1 MANWCTTY
9 YAILTKKNYEG
20 LAQIWEQLKLG
31 RAVIHYKDTEILVD
45 HVGAI
50 VDEPA
55 GRYFLFKVET
65 KWKPCHEYMDELVAA
80 YDDIHYIYTAEE
92 LGTGLYMTND
102 IHKVFVTEAWC
113 IDAYVEP
120 YVLKRRPELQFID
133 ECNEY
138 PGEKE
143 GRQFLQQLLNTDER
157 DTDALLNKLE
167 QWNEQ
172 IQAEFPAH
180 EVYVY
185 AHHIDSDYDH
195 PATIDSW

>member
-1 MANWCTTY
+1 MDVIISGYQLIHVFMARFP
-9 YAILTKKNYEG
+9 LRFH
-20 LAQIWEQLKLG
+20 LEQEVSSG
-31 RAVIHYKDTEILVD
+31 RL
-45 HVGAI
+45 
-50 VDEPA
+50 
-55 GRYFLFKVET
+55 
-65 KWKPCHEYMDELVAA
+65 
-80 YDDIHYIYTAEE
+80 
-92 LGTGLYMTND
+92 
-102 IHKVFVTEAWC
+102 

-157 DTDALLNKLE
+157 DTDDLLSKLE

-185 AHHIDSDYDH
+185 AHHIDYDYDH

>member
-1 MANWCTTY
+1 M
-9 YAILTKKNYEG
+9 K
-20 LAQIWEQLKLG
+20 
-31 RAVIHYKDTEILVD
+31 
-45 HVGAI
+45 
-50 VDEPA
+50 
-55 GRYFLFKVET
+55 
-65 KWKPCHEYMDELVAA
+65 
-80 YDDIHYIYTAEE
+80 
-92 LGTGLYMTND
+92 
-102 IHKVFVTEAWC
+102 
-113 IDAYVEP
+113 
-120 YVLKRRPELQFID
+120 FID

-157 DTDALLNKLE
+157 DTDDLLSKLE

-185 AHHIDSDYDH
+185 AHHIDYDYDH